1 KDRLDAARRNVA
13 DLPPT
18 NARHDDVVDGRS
30 IEAESGRRPAILA
43 TPQVVGQHIGHGEVI
58 VRHKA
63 AGTFGTADRSDMIF
77 SIVIRGEGLA
87 TPLRAVKPPGD
98 VPDGPVR
105 PCPLFDK
112 SIPAPERPGLLHD
125 TSYALRCPR
134 RIASARFDASTR
146 L

>member
-63 AGTFGTADRSDMIF
+63 AGTLGTADRSDMIF

-87 TPLRAVKPPGD
+87 TPLLAVKPPGD
-98 VPDGPVR
+98 PSRRPVR
-105 PCPLFDK
+105 PGPLFDNPC
-112 SIPAPERPGLLHD
+112 PASQRPGLLHD
-125 TSYALRCPR
+125 TSYALRRPC
-134 RIASARFDASTR
+134 RIATARFDASTR